1 MKITNYFN
9 DELDDDFKKHKPKKI
24 KSLKNEEI
32 NKNKLNTKLR
42 DNKIKREHKVKTLRI
57 DEDE

>member
-9 DELDDDFKKHKPKKI
+9 DELEDDFKKHKPRKI

-32 NKNKLNTKLR
+32 NKNKFNTKLR
-42 DNKIKREHKVKTLRI
+42 DNKIKLEHKTKARRI
-57 DEDE
+57 EENE